1 MLNVDVHDAMQG
13 NIRYKVVLGEILMS
27 ILGMMP
33 LELAQ
38 RLRILMMP
46 MQILMLCSLLI
57 QEVVIVIKHFHI
69 LYAIRIIEGCVI

>member
-57 QEVVIVIKHFHI
+57 QEVVIVIKHLHI
-69 LYAIRIIEGCVI
+69 LYAIRSIEGCVI

>member
-13 NIRYKVVLGEILMS
+13 NIRYKVVLGEILVS
-27 ILGMMP
+27 VLGLMP

-57 QEVVIVIKHFHI
+57 QEVVIVIKHLHI
-69 LYAIRIIEGCVI
+69 LYAIRSIEGCVI